1 MPGMDGNEVARRLK
15 ADPAT
20 ANIPIVIV
28 TVQLDRSARLKGLK
42 AGAEDFLT
50 KPIDRDELWLRVRNL
65 LRLKELGDFHR
76 NHSSTLAQ
84 EVQAR
89 TADLQRFSKA
99 MDLSPDSIY
108 LTDPVSA
115 RFVYVNDTACQRL
128 GYTRERLLQMGPQD
142 VLPGRREQIGRE
154 YDEVIAA
161 GDQGLIQE
169 RPFVRSDGS
178 EGWTELHRRAMHTEG
193 GTLIVTIGRD
203 ITERKQADEHIRRL
217 NRVYA
222 VLSGISSAIVRIR
235 AREELFGEACRI
247 AVAAGEFVLARV
259 IGLDTNGR
267 ARIAATT
274 ESNSPLF
281 QQIVDEYNR
290 DPEHSA
296 SLLAL
301 ALRSDQPLI
310 SNDVA
315 NDPRIPRR
323 AALTKEGNYALAL
336 LPIIVEKR
344 VIASFP
350 LRARDPRM

>member
-1 MPGMDGNEVARRLK
+1 MSKLRHSEAAKQATILIVDDDSDVRALLETLLRSQGYLTLSAAGGEEALALVARRAPDLILLDILMPGMDGNEVARRLK

-89 TADLQRFSKA
+89 TADLQRFGKA

-142 VLPGRREQIGRE
+142 VLPGRREQIGSE
-154 YDEVIAA
+154 YDEGIAA

-178 EGWTELHRRAMHTEG
+178 EGGTALHRR
-193 GTLIVTIGRD
+193 
-203 ITERKQADEHIRRL
+203 
-217 NRVYA
+217 
-222 VLSGISSAIVRIR
+222 
-235 AREELFGEACRI
+235 
-247 AVAAGEFVLARV
+247 
-259 IGLDTNGR
+259 
-267 ARIAATT
+267 
-274 ESNSPLF
+274 
-281 QQIVDEYNR
+281 
-290 DPEHSA
+290 
-296 SLLAL
+296 
-301 ALRSDQPLI
+301 
-310 SNDVA
+310 
-315 NDPRIPRR
+315 
-323 AALTKEGNYALAL
+323 
-336 LPIIVEKR
+336 
-344 VIASFP
+344 
-350 LRARDPRM
+350 RM